1 MKILFLGTSAGW
13 PLPRLGCKCPIC
25 TSQDPKD
32 KRTRP
37 SILVNDSI
45 LIDAGPDLY
54 WQLAKIDATKITTC
68 FITHNHPDHTKGLWD
83 LPKIYNRKGKIQI
96 FRGEKTKG
104 EVHLNNLIFQF
115 FPVEHAKTVPSYGLL
130 VGESQKKLAYI
141 SDFKKISKNSLPLCK
156 QADLLTIDGSSLDR
170 VGETRGHET
179 IIEGLTLGK
188 KLQAKQVYFTHLGHK
203 TGKHRDLE
211 KFVQQ
216 NGGKN
221 FHIAYDGLELNL

>member
-25 TSQDPKD
+25 TSQDSKD

-37 SILVNDSI
+37 SILINDSI
-45 LIDAGPDLY
+45 LVDAGPDLY
-54 WQLAKIDATKITTC
+54 WQLSKIDPTKITAC

-96 FRGEKTKG
+96 FRGERIKRK
-104 EVHLNNLIFQF
+104 VHLGNLVFQF
-115 FPVEHAKTVPSYGLL
+115 FSVEHTKTLPSFGLW
-130 VGESQKKLAYI
+130 VEEGSKKLTYI
-141 SDFKKISKNSLPLCK
+141 PDFKEIPKNSLPFCK
-156 QADLLTIDGSSLDR
+156 KVEVLIIDGSSLGE
-170 VGETRGHET
+170 VGETPGHET
-179 IIEGLTLGK
+179 IIEGITLAK
-188 KLQAKQVYFTHLGHK
+188 KLQAKQIYFTHLGHK
-203 TGKHRDLE
+203 TGKHGDLE

-221 FHIAYDGLELNL
+221 FHVGYDGLELNL